1 MIVDSCAK
9 LNLYLEVLN
18 KRKDGYHNINTIFER
33 IGLSDKII
41 LKPRRDNKIKIICS
55 SPLVP
60 KGKTNL
66 AYRSAKLLQD
76 SFLVKKGVNI
86 EIKKRIPVGA
96 GLGGGSSN
104 AAAVLTGLNKFWGL
118 RLGQNKLIKLAAS
131 IGSDVPFFIYDSPF
145 ALGSGRGEKIKPLK
159 ALDSVKLWHVLAV
172 PKIEV
177 LTPVIYKQWDS
188 KRNLLRGL
196 TSPPRGVKILTSA
209 LKESD
214 LSLIAKSLL
223 NSLERVTSGL
233 YPEVAR
239 IKERFICLGLKAVL
253 MSGSGPAVFAIV
265 PSRKEAVS
273 LCRQLKEENKF
284 WQVFASQTR

>member
-18 KRKDGYHNINTIFER
+18 KRKDGYHNINTVFER

-76 SFLVKKGVNI
+76 NFLVKKGVNI

-118 RLGQNKLIKLAAS
+118 RLGQNKLVKLAAG

-145 ALGSGRGEKIKPLK
+145 ALGSGRGEKIKPLR

-177 LTPVIYKQWDS
+177 LTPVIYKKWDS
-188 KRNLLRGL
+188 YSRL
-196 TSPPRGVKILTSA
+196 TSPRRGDKILTSA
-209 LKESD
+209 LRKSD

-223 NSLERVTSGL
+223 NSLERVTAGL

-284 WQVFASQTR
+284 WQVFASQTL

>member
-1 MIVDSCAK
+1 VIVDSCAK

-118 RLGQNKLIKLAAS
+118 GLGQNKLVKLAAS

-159 ALDSVKLWHVLAV
+159 ALDSVKLWHVLVV

-177 LTPVIYKQWDS
+177 LTPVIYKKWDS
-188 KRNLLRGL
+188 YSRL
-196 TSPPRGVKILTSA
+196 TSPRRGDKILTSA
-209 LKESD
+209 LKKSD

-284 WQVFASQTR
+284 WQVFASQTL

>member
-1 MIVDSCAK
+1 VIVDSCAK

-18 KRKDGYHNINTIFER
+18 KRKDGYHNINTVFER

-76 SFLVKKGVNI
+76 NFLVKKGVNI

-118 RLGQNKLIKLAAS
+118 RLGQNKLVKLAAG

-145 ALGSGRGEKIKPLK
+145 ALGSGRGEKIKPLR

-177 LTPVIYKQWDS
+177 LTPVIYKKWDS
-188 KRNLLRGL
+188 YSRL
-196 TSPPRGVKILTSA
+196 TSPRRGDKILTSA
-209 LKESD
+209 LRKSD

-284 WQVFASQTR
+284 WQVFASQTL

>member
-1 MIVDSCAK
+1 VIVDSCAK

-18 KRKDGYHNINTIFER
+18 KRKDGYHNINTVFER

-76 SFLVKKGVNI
+76 NFLVKKGVNI

-118 RLGQNKLIKLAAS
+118 RLGQNKLVKLAAG

-177 LTPVIYKQWDS
+177 LTPVIYKKWDS
-188 KRNLLRGL
+188 YSRL
-196 TSPPRGVKILTSA
+196 TSPRRGDKILTSA
-209 LKESD
+209 LRKSD

-284 WQVFASQTR
+284 WQVFASQTL

>member
-1 MIVDSCAK
+1 VKLSSCAK
-9 LNLYLEVLN
+9 LNLYLAVLN
-18 KRKDGYHNINTIFER
+18 RRKDGYHNIKTVFER
-33 IGLSDKII
+33 IGLSDRII

-76 SFLVKKGVNI
+76 NFLVKKGVNI
-86 EIKKRIPVGA
+86 EIEKHIPVGA

-104 AAAVLTGLNKFWGL
+104 AAAVLVGLNKLWGL
-118 RLGQNKLIKLAAS
+118 NLGQNKLVKLAAG
-131 IGSDVPFFIYDSPF
+131 IGSDVPFFIYDTPF
-145 ALGSGRGEKIKPLK
+145 AQGSGRGEKVRPLK
-159 ALDSVKLWHVLAV
+159 ALGNVKLWHVLAV

-177 LTPVIYKQWDS
+177 LTPVIYKKWDS
-188 KRNLLRGL
+188 YSRL
-196 TSPPRGVKILTSA
+196 TIRPRGDKILTSA
-209 LKESD
+209 LKKGDISF
-214 LSLIAKSLL
+214 IAKSLF

-239 IKERFICLGLKAVL
+239 IKGRFINLGLKAVL

-265 PSRKEAVS
+265 PSRKEVVS
-273 LCRQLKEENKF
+273 LRRQLKEENKF
-284 WQVFASQTR
+284 WQVFASQTL

>member
-18 KRKDGYHNINTIFER
+18 KRKDGYHNINTVFER

-76 SFLVKKGVNI
+76 NFLVKKGVNI

-118 RLGQNKLIKLAAS
+118 RLGQNKLVKLAAG

-177 LTPVIYKQWDS
+177 LTPVIYKKWDS
-188 KRNLLRGL
+188 YSRL
-196 TSPPRGVKILTSA
+196 TSPRRGDKILTSA
-209 LKESD
+209 LRKSD

-284 WQVFASQTR
+284 WQVFASQTL

>member
-1 MIVDSCAK
+1 VIVDSCAK

-18 KRKDGYHNINTIFER
+18 KRKDGYHNINTVFER

-76 SFLVKKGVNI
+76 NFLVKKGVNI

-118 RLGQNKLIKLAAS
+118 RLGQNKLVKLAAG

-145 ALGSGRGEKIKPLK
+145 ALGSGRGEKIKPLR

-177 LTPVIYKQWDS
+177 LTPVIYKKWDS
-188 KRNLLRGL
+188 YSRL
-196 TSPPRGVKILTSA
+196 TSPRRGDKILTSA
-209 LKESD
+209 LKKSD

-284 WQVFASQTR
+284 WQVFASQTL